1 MSSCRKPEIQTDL
14 PKITKI
20 KRLFF
25 LTNSGQKSLTMFI
38 VLTTIQLNFKNR
50 EIRERKKKSP
60 SVGIEPAIPEF
71 LVYRTPAQRK
81 LPL

>member
-14 PKITKI
+14 PKNTKI
-20 KRLFF
+20 KRFFF

-50 EIRERKKKSP
+50 EIREIKKKR
-60 SVGIEPAIPEF
+60 
-71 LVYRTPAQRK
+71 LR
-81 LPL
+81 